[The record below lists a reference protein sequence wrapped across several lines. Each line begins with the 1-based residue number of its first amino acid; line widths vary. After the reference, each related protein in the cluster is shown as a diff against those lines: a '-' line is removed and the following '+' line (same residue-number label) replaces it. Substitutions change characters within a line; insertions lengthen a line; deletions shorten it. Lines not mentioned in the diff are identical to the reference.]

1 VSDNAAALRQEGHV
15 IFHRLLSLRIQ
26 TSSTILW
33 APEQLRKVEVG
44 MAHTFTQIYIQAVF
58 AVAVRQSLIRP
69 DFKEELQKY
78 ITGIVRKKGQKLI
91 EINSMPDHTHMLIG
105 LKPSISLSDLIRD
118 VKSDSTEFIKRKG
131 WIRGRF
137 NWQEGFGAFSYSH
150 SQLDSVI
157 RYIRNQEKH
166 HAKRSFRN
174 EYLTLLKKF
183 DIAYEPKYV
192 FEFLT
197 DE

>member
-1 VSDNAAALRQEGHV
+1 
-15 IFHRLLSLRIQ
+15 
-26 TSSTILW
+26 
-33 APEQLRKVEVG
+33 
-44 MAHTFTQIYIQAVF
+44 MAHTFTQIYIQAVV

-78 ITGIVRKKGQKLI
+78 ITGIVRKKEQKLI

-105 LKPSISLSDLIRD
+105 LKPNIALSDLIRD

-150 SQLDSVI
+150 SHLDSVI

-166 HAKRSFRN
+166 NAKRSFRN
-174 EYLTLLKKF
+174 EYLTLLKRF

-192 FEFLT
+192 FEFFT